1 MEQKAL
7 TVTQISTYF
16 KQIFD
21 AEEMLF
27 NVRVI
32 GEISGLSVVRGIAYF
47 VLKDENATMSCVCFD
62 TSNFSYENGDK
73 VILTGTPRYYIKGG
87 KLNFNVQKIEK
98 AGLGELYQQFL
109 KLKESLEKEGYFDIS
124 HKIEMPK
131 NIKRI
136 GVVTSREGAVIQD
149 IINVRTR
156 RNPYIDIVLY
166 PVKVQGYEAEFE
178 IAKGIK
184 FLDGYDVD
192 LIIVARG
199 GGSLE
204 DLAPFNTKVVADAVY
219 GAKKFVLS
227 AVGHETD
234 FTICDFC
241 SDLRAPTS
249 SAAAELVCKNVSE
262 QIDKF
267 QSLLPRL
274 RQAIQDIY
282 VDKFTMY
289 TSQAKDL
296 LHYFEVKNS
305 AYQTVLLKLL
315 MKLKFNAEK
324 FNNDIIN
331 KCNVLFN
338 KLNKLNPNEALK
350 LGYAVIK
357 KQNQIK
363 SVDEVNVG
371 DNIVVEMVDGVIGAT
386 VTKKEK

>member
-62 TSNFSYENGDK
+62 TSNFSYKNGDK

-98 AGLGELYQQFL
+98 SGLGELYQQFL
-109 KLKESLEKEGYFDIS
+109 KLKESLEKEGYFDIA

-166 PVKVQGYEAEFE
+166 PVKVQGYEAEYE

-184 FLDGYDVD
+184 FLDDYDVD

-241 SDLRAPTS
+241 SDLRAPTP

-274 RQAIQDIY
+274 RQAIQEVY
-282 VDKFTMY
+282 VNKFTMY

-296 LHYFEVKNS
+296 LHYFEGKNS

-315 MKLKFNAEK
+315 MKLKYNAEK
-324 FNNDIIN
+324 FNNDIMN
-331 KCNVLFN
+331 KFSVLFN

-371 DNIVVEMVDGVIGAT
+371 DNIVVEMLDGVIGAT